1 MTTPTLA
8 LSTILY
14 QSSRCLAQV
23 ESGHSLTGA
32 LVQTPRHMRGATQA
46 IAWYAMRH
54 WGLARAWRSHLL
66 AKHPNKPWLAAHIA
80 LSLLLLDAAM
90 MADDPELT
98 RSWQAPLD
106 EDCPTY
112 TPYTLVDQAV
122 QAVSMAK
129 FGKPAS
135 GLVNAVMRRFQRER
149 AACVMAVQD
158 DPVAQ
163 WRYPRW
169 WVDKIRKH
177 YPAQWQDILGAS
189 RKRARLVLRVNRR
202 QATVAQV
209 VHAFTEAGVQATPI
223 GEHALVLPSSVV
235 VDTLPGFNEGWW
247 SVQDWSA
254 QQAAGLLDLQDN
266 QRVLDA
272 CAAPGGKTAHVLEI
286 ANVELTAIDQ
296 DASRLARVE
305 ENLTRLKLMSS
316 HVRLQVAD
324 ATRPADWFDGQPYD
338 RILADVPCTASGVV
352 RRHPDI
358 AWLRRESDLAQTVK
372 LQTQILDALWEL
384 LAPGGILL
392 LVTCSVFPEEGEQ
405 QALAFV
411 QRHRDALR
419 LEAPGQC
426 LPQASLGSHT
436 GQDGFFYAKFQRK
449 PNGT

>member
-1 MTTPTLA
+1 
-8 LSTILY
+8 
-14 QSSRCLAQV
+14 
-23 ESGHSLTGA
+23 
-32 LVQTPRHMRGATQA
+32 
-46 IAWYAMRH
+46 
-54 WGLARAWRSHLL
+54 
-66 AKHPNKPWLAAHIA
+66 
-80 LSLLLLDAAM
+80 M
-90 MADDPELT
+90 MANDPELT
-98 RSWQAPLD
+98 PSWQAPLD

-112 TPYTLVDQAV
+112 PAYTLVDQAV
-122 QAVSMAK
+122 KAVSVAK
-129 FGKPAS
+129 LGKPAA
-135 GLVNAVMRRFQRER
+135 GLVNAVLRRFQRER
-149 AACVMAVQD
+149 AACVMAVKD

-169 WVDKIRKH
+169 WIDKVTH
-177 YPAQWQDILGAS
+177 QYPAQWQEVLGAS
-189 RKRARLVLRVNRR
+189 LSRAQLVLRVNRR

-209 VHAFTEAGVQATPI
+209 MHAFADANIKAAVIDEY
-223 GEHALVLPSSVV
+223 ALALSSSVV
-235 VDTLPGFNEGWW
+235 VQDLPGFMQGWW

-272 CAAPGGKTAHVLEI
+272 CAAPGGKTAHILEI

-296 DASRLARVE
+296 DATRLARVA
-305 ENLTRLKLMSS
+305 ENLGRLKLTSP

-324 ATRPADWFDGQPYD
+324 ATKPEGWWNGHPYD

-372 LQTQILDALWEL
+372 LQAQILDALWEL

-411 QRHRDALR
+411 QRHPDALR
-419 LEAPGQC
+419 LAAPGQW
-426 LPQASLGSHT
+426 LPRPSRGPHT

-449 PNGT
+449 PNGS